1 MEEKKFLVSDYMQ
14 TKALT
19 LSPDTS
25 LKEAIRMMIESK
37 TNGAVVVGENNKVV
51 GILSSWDIIQYIV
64 PEYLEQDMHL
74 ATFESGDIF
83 AIRTLDLQN
92 DPISKF
98 MSTSLH
104 TCKADHSI
112 MEAATLL
119 SEFHIRQLPVVDDNE
134 TLVGYIN
141 RTDIKRAVGN
151 VLGIVS

>member
-1 MEEKKFLVSDYMQ
+1 MQ
-14 TKALT
+14 TKTLT
-19 LSPDTS
+19 LSPNTS
-25 LKEAIRMMIESK
+25 LKEAVRMMIESK
-37 TNGAVVVGENNKVV
+37 TNGAVVVGQNNKVV

-83 AIRTLDLQN
+83 AIRTLELQN

-134 TLVGYIN
+134 ILVGYIN

>member
-14 TKALT
+14 TKTLT
-19 LSPDTS
+19 LSPNTS
-25 LKEAIRMMIESK
+25 LKEAVRMMIESK
-37 TNGAVVVGENNKVV
+37 TNGAVVVGQNNKVV

-83 AIRTLDLQN
+83 AIRTLELQN

-134 TLVGYIN
+134 ILVGYIN

>member
-14 TKALT
+14 TKTLT
-19 LSPDTS
+19 LSPNTS
-25 LKEAIRMMIESK
+25 LKEAVRMMIESK
-37 TNGAVVVGENNKVV
+37 TNGAVVVGQNNKVV

-134 TLVGYIN
+134 ILVGYIN